1 MRDATGPARNV
12 RPILKW
18 AGGKRQLLPELR
30 PFYPKRFSRYVEPF
44 LGSGAV
50 FLDLH
55 NGGFLDGRDVR
66 LSDINADVIGCYRA
80 VRDSPDEVIGALRA
94 LEAGYRSRGGA
105 HFYEVRDRQF
115 NPARRAIQASGDPA
129 GVYTSSLAAML
140 IFLNR
145 TGYNGLFRVNARGE
159 FNVPAGRY
167 GNPKICDE
175 GTIRAWSATLSH
187 PRVSLDVSA
196 FEAALAGA
204 GQDDFVYLDPPYAP
218 LSGTARFTSYTAGGF
233 DAVQQEELQRTV
245 IALAARGASVLL
257 SNSAAPQ
264 IRALY
269 AGRGARLAGFRATTV
284 AARRAINSRAASRG
298 PVREYLITNVPRCKL
313 LL

>member
-1 MRDATGPARNV
+1 MPDIRPGAV

-30 PFYPKRFSRYVEPF
+30 PFYPRRFDRYVEPF
-44 LGSGAV
+44 LGSAAV

-55 NGGFLDGRDVR
+55 NGGFLGDRPAR
-66 LSDINADVIGCYRA
+66 LSDINADVIGCYRE
-80 VRDSPDEVIGALRA
+80 VRDSPDAVIRA
-94 LEAGYRSRGGA
+94 LKGLEARYKSGGAA
-105 HFYEVRDRQF
+105 HFYDVRDQAF
-115 NPARRAIQASGDPA
+115 NPARRAIRATGDPA
-129 GVYTSSLAAML
+129 GGYTPELAAML

-159 FNVPAGRY
+159 FNVPAGRH
-167 GNPKICDE
+167 GNPTICDE
-175 GTIRAWSATLSH
+175 ANLRAWSAVLGRPGVTLE
-187 PRVSLDVSA
+187 VSPFDT
-196 FEAALAGA
+196 ALAGA
-204 GQDDFVYLDPPYAP
+204 GEGDFVYLDPPYAP

-245 IALAARGASVLL
+245 IDLAARGASVLL

-269 AGRGARLAGFRATTV
+269 AGRGAARRAGLRATTV

-313 LL
+313 LV